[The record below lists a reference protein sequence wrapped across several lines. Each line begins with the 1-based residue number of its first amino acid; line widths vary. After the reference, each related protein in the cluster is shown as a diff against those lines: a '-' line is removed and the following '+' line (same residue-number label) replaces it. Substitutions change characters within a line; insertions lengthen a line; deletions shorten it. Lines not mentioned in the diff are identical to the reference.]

1 MFEIF
6 RRGEPFPASPITGA
20 LFSGRISTHSLFVL
34 PVNMFLRYLV
44 SLWAGRNLYLIIII
58 ILCVWIFNPFSWQTV
73 TPSDGNQ
80 CAPATLCFV
89 FSVVWPVDNS
99 TLYNT
104 CLLLLLLLLT
114 PPPPSCFQSDLS
126 CKEESSFLWNMGR
139 TYLGSWNCLFGFLV
153 GSIETKRC
161 GTAACCRWSIKAG
174 SNGAVHS

>member
-114 PPPPSCFQSDLS
+114 PPPPPVFKVICHARRKAPF
-126 CKEESSFLWNMGR
+126 
-139 TYLGSWNCLFGFLV
+139 
-153 GSIETKRC
+153 C
-161 GTAACCRWSIKAG
+161 GTWGELTWALEIVYLDSWSG
-174 SNGAVHS
+174 P